1 MGLVGSLEDL
11 SLLDILQIVNVSRR
25 TGVLKVRPAGGEAC
39 FVHFRGGGIQDIV
52 GGGRSEGGF
61 VQQFIAQGLL
71 DEEEYREASAATG
84 GDPAGIVKGLISMG
98 ALNQSLV
105 EQAKRRELAVRL
117 KELVQV
123 GQGDFAFFLAE
134 EGDDVGAVGSPP
146 VFPLGSAV
154 SPQNLLTEEIASFGV
169 PPSPPPPST
178 LAPSPA
184 EHPDPVLPEP
194 EPRPPVQPRSEEPAG
209 VPAHEPVSETA
220 GEMPGEPDAE
230 WISAPP
236 RVQPV
241 KAILLPTQTKSAPE
255 VHQSISTVFQA
266 GKNHITVVLAGD
278 DSIFKNL
285 LWQRLLPHF
294 DYVERVL
301 SLDDYLRLCGALLEK
316 HRPFISLVD
325 LLMPTQDGRGYL
337 GGLEILE
344 GSMSRYPQTKVI
356 LMNDL
361 DDPRLLDMVQAK
373 GAVAVLQKPELSR
386 LRIDQL
392 EESINDFAELVFKE
406 VNLLLPPVEEEM
418 ASFLRELGAEQ
429 VGDGFR
435 VRDQLTLLKGLMGEL
450 ASPRESSEISL
461 LVLRL
466 AAEYFERAVL
476 FLVKK
481 DEIMGL
487 GGFGETGD
495 REMMMQ
501 KVKRVRIPVDAE
513 SVLGDAIR
521 SKATVRRPEAEY
533 NDIDRDFAEAM
544 GVHPPPEM
552 VVIPMVSRGRA
563 IAILYADNAVS
574 KQAVPDISGIE
585 IFMAQAGL
593 AMEKALLERQLT
605 SLKKSIKEGPRE

>member
-25 TGVLKVRPAGGEAC
+25 TGILKVRPADGEAC
-39 FVHFRGGGIQDIV
+39 FVHFRGGGIQDIL
-52 GGGRSEGGF
+52 GGGLAEGGF
-61 VQQFIAQGLL
+61 VHEFVAQGLL
-71 DEEEYREASAATG
+71 DEEEVRQAEASAG
-84 GDPAGIVKGLISMG
+84 GDPVAIVKSLISMG
-98 ALNQSLV
+98 ALNQNLV
-105 EQAKRRELAVRL
+105 EQAKRREIAGRL
-117 KELVQV
+117 KGLVQV
-123 GQGDFAFFLAE
+123 AQGDFAFYLSEQGENPDFEMA
-134 EGDDVGAVGSPP
+134 AP
-146 VFPLGSAV
+146 VFPLSAAV
-154 SPQNLLTEEIASFGV
+154 SPQNLLTEEVTAL
-169 PPSPPPPST
+169 SPPAAPPH
-178 LAPSPA
+178 APEPKRAEGQTPLPPAAPA
-184 EHPDPVLPEP
+184 EIQEFVPV
-194 EPRPPVQPRSEEPAG
+194 
-209 VPAHEPVSETA
+209 
-220 GEMPGEPDAE
+220 
-230 WISAPP
+230 
-236 RVQPV
+236 
-241 KAILLPTQTKSAPE
+241 SAPE
-255 VHQSISTVFQA
+255 LSPRDEEIEDADWIEAPPGAEAVEAVHLPAPTKNFEEVRPSAPASFTT

-285 LWQRLLPHF
+285 LWQKLLPHF
-294 DYVERVL
+294 DFVERVL
-301 SLDDYLRLCGALLEK
+301 TLDDYLRLSGNLLDK

-344 GSMSRYPQTKVI
+344 GSMTRYPQTKVI

-361 DDPRLLDMVQAK
+361 DDPRLLDMVKSK
-373 GAVAVLQKPELSR
+373 GAVAVLQKPELGR

-392 EESINDFAELVFKE
+392 EESISEFAQQVFQE
-406 VNLLLPPVEEEM
+406 VNRLIPPEEEEM

-429 VGDGFR
+429 VGEGFR

-450 ASPRESSEISL
+450 TSPRESSEISL

-501 KVKRVRIPVDAE
+501 KVKRVRIPVDAG

-521 SKATVRRPEAEY
+521 QKATVRRHEEEFTE
-533 NDIDRDFAEAM
+533 IDRDFAQAL
-544 GVHPPPEM
+544 GTHGPPEM

-574 KQAVPDISGIE
+574 KLVVPDISGIE

-605 SLKKSIKEGPRE
+605 SLKKSLREGSRED

>member
-25 TGVLKVRPAGGEAC
+25 TGVLRVQPAGGEPC

-52 GGGRSEGGF
+52 GGGRPEGGF
-61 VQQFIAQGLL
+61 LQDFVEQGLL
-71 DEEEYREASAATG
+71 DEEEYRQAASSAA
-84 GDPAGIVKGLISMG
+84 GDPAGTVKALIGMG
-98 ALNQSLV
+98 ALNQNLV
-105 EQAKRRELAVRL
+105 EQAKRRELAGRL

-134 EGDDVGAVGSPP
+134 EGEEADSGAAAP
-146 VFPLGSAV
+146 VFPLSNAV
-154 SPQNLLTEEIASFGV
+154 TPQNLLTEEMAALSHPPVPASRDSQMV
-169 PPSPPPPST
+169 PAPKAEPSHPMPPPPQPPPEPEERMPD
-178 LAPSPA
+178 LADQAEEPPPEKPETIEAVHLPA
-184 EHPDPVLPEP
+184 P
-194 EPRPPVQPRSEEPAG
+194 EPRPASEVRMA
-209 VPAHEPVSETA
+209 S
-220 GEMPGEPDAE
+220 
-230 WISAPP
+230 SA
-236 RVQPV
+236 
-241 KAILLPTQTKSAPE
+241 A
-255 VHQSISTVFQA
+255 FQA

-301 SLDDYLRLCGALLEK
+301 NLDDYLRLCGNLLEK

-325 LLMPTQDGRGYL
+325 LLMPTQDGKGYL

-361 DDPRLLDMVQAK
+361 DDSRLLDMVQSK
-373 GAVAVLQKPELSR
+373 GSVAVLQKPELGR

-392 EESINDFAELVFKE
+392 EEAINEFAQLVFKE
-406 VNLLLPPVEEEM
+406 VNRLLPPVEEEM

-450 ASPRESSEISL
+450 ASPHESSEISL

-481 DEIMGL
+481 EEIIGL

-495 REMMMQ
+495 MEMMMQ
-501 KVKRVRIPVDAE
+501 KVRRVRIPVEAD
-513 SVLGDAIR
+513 SVLGETIR
-521 SKATVRRPEAEY
+521 SRTTVRRLEPNY
-533 NDIDRDFAEAM
+533 TDIDRDFGEAL
-544 GVHPPPEM
+544 GTHLPPEM
-552 VVIPMVSRGRA
+552 VVIPMVSRART
-563 IAILYADNAVS
+563 IAILYSDNAVS
-574 KQAVPDISGIE
+574 KQVVPDISGIE

-605 SLKKSIKEGPRE
+605 SLKKSLKEGPKE